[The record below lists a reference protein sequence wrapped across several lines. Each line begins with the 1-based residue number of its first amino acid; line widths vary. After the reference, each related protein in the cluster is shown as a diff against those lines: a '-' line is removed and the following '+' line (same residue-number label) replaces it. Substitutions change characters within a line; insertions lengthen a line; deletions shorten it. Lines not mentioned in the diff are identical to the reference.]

1 MGEKSAYRFR
11 PLVPG
16 PAGRGERLPFRFSSA
31 TAWSIWRPTH
41 STSRHSSWADSRSTP
56 ARRAESWMSPSEVA
70 TRTA

>member
-1 MGEKSAYRFR
+1 MTIRERQERDEEARLSPYAALASRSA
-11 PLVPG
+11 G
-16 PAGRGERLPFRFSSA
+16 
-31 TAWSIWRPTH
+31 RPTH